1 MGPIPQ
7 EITAKATQRA
17 STVMTLSL
25 DELLPSPLPHPSPPA
40 RKVVASRVKILTMR
54 RWNP

>member
-25 DELLPSPLPHPSPPA
+25 DDTSFPLPA
-40 RKVVASRVKILTMR
+40 RKVIASRVKILTMR